1 MARRLGVSR
10 KVITSDG
17 VAVPTLSNSES
28 KPPGTTIYVKL
39 DLQIKETP
47 PEVGIFIPD
56 GFELGSHI
64 DLLLYLRGFK
74 IADEVVSVES
84 YFKQSYGKL
93 REGVNSSG
101 RNVILAAPALGPN
114 SQAGSLVKPGW
125 LDAFLRQA
133 LAAVLKHGGLAN
145 PPSLLTLGHLIIACH
160 SGGGAPVRRMAGG
173 SDEGLANLRECWGYD
188 SLYHDA
194 DVPFWSAWARAKTND
209 RLLLYYL
216 PTGTPAQLCKE
227 LARLKLPNLIAQ
239 ESSAPDHMHVP
250 ITHWASNL
258 KGANF
263 LAMRSGSQ
271 LVA

>member
-1 MARRLGVSR
+1 MARRFNVSR
-10 KVITSDG
+10 KVISSDG
-17 VAVPTLSNSES
+17 VAVPTLSKSES
-28 KPPGTTIYVKL
+28 TLPGTTIYVKL

-47 PEVGIFIPD
+47 PEAGIFIPD
-56 GFELGSHI
+56 GFDLGSHI
-64 DLLLYLRGFK
+64 DLLLYMRGFK
-74 IADEVVSVES
+74 IADEIVSVES

-101 RNVILAAPALGPN
+101 RNVILVAPALGPN
-114 SQAGSLVKPGW
+114 SQAGSLVKPGG
-125 LDAFLRQA
+125 LDSFLGQA

-160 SGGGAPVRRMAGG
+160 SGGGAPVRKMAGG

-209 RLLLYYL
+209 KLLLYYL
-216 PTGTPAQLCKE
+216 PTGTPAQRCKE
-227 LARLKLPNLIAQ
+227 LAKMKLRNLIAQ

-250 ITHWASNL
+250 ITQWGSNL

-263 LAMRSGSQ
+263 VAMRSGSE